1 MGTGLFRDS
10 LIKSAAME
18 LPFKVGD
25 KLPDVRLGT
34 MGGNSVAIRD
44 YAGRKVLIFIWSSW

>member
-1 MGTGLFRDS
+1 
-10 LIKSAAME
+10 ME

-44 YAGRKVLIFIWSSW
+44 YIGRKILIFIWSSW